1 MSKSDFDGKR
11 VLDIGPGP
19 RGSLEWADNAKLR
32 VGLDPIADR
41 YMDVGIVGQDM
52 SYVMASSSKIPFPS
66 NYFDIIVT
74 LNALDHVKEMD
85 STITEIERVLRPGG
99 FFLVQVDVQHSA
111 TPCEP
116 QRLEWSFS
124 DRFTNSTNWKS
135 NISRNFATDAGAKES
150 ESSSPSR
157 VISISPLIILLKV
170 IAMEFCLSN
179 TPKNRKFP
187 QKQLGEGNIT
197 GENTLPK

>member
-124 DRFTNSTNWKS
+124 DRFTQLNKLEEQHFEKFCNGCGSEGVGVVITKPGYLNQPFDHTIKS
-135 NISRNFATDAGAKES
+135 DRYG
-150 ESSSPSR
+150 
-157 VISISPLIILLKV
+157 VLLVKY
-170 IAMEFCLSN
+170 
-179 TPKNRKFP
+179 TKK
-187 QKQLGEGNIT
+187 
-197 GENTLPK
+197 

>member
-1 MSKSDFDGKR
+1 MEEKPKELVDQEASSFKGDCEMKYWDSKYVAEGGAEGIKKGYSGIYEDLMTTKFGMSKSDFDGKR

-111 TPCEP
+111 TP
-116 QRLEWSFS
+116 
-124 DRFTNSTNWKS
+124 
-135 NISRNFATDAGAKES
+135 
-150 ESSSPSR
+150 
-157 VISISPLIILLKV
+157 
-170 IAMEFCLSN
+170 
-179 TPKNRKFP
+179 
-187 QKQLGEGNIT
+187 
-197 GENTLPK
+197 